1 MDFLAKFL
9 LKWGHENFFHRND
22 RVTKFWP
29 YDRIYNTIWVQW
41 ESPIF
46 ADIIKILIVFIK
58 IKKKR
63 LKKKWKELE
72 IMYQNSVYDCI
83 SSWYTKIC
91 WFPVKKY
98 WYQQKSR
105 SVLSDLYIVW
115 IFFR

>member
-63 LKKKWKELE
+63 LKKK
-72 IMYQNSVYDCI
+72 
-83 SSWYTKIC
+83 
-91 WFPVKKY
+91 
-98 WYQQKSR
+98 
-105 SVLSDLYIVW
+105 
-115 IFFR
+115 